1 MYQLDPNNP
10 ESRYTGNQ
18 VVQAFGRARQYD
30 QMQGQLHTV
39 TTENESLRQALAT
52 SEAQRKE
59 SEERDRI
66 ATYIQE
72 LGFGQPNPA
81 TQPPVESFQPSG
93 QQPVAGGAADDFLLE
108 FGNGGNATPGT
119 PPGVNPAQQP
129 GTPAAPD
136 NTALLSDPRRLVS
149 VISAL
154 TDDGNKKLLAELS
167 NLLPRMVEDNVARRF
182 EQQAR
187 QDRVKSQ
194 FSSARAQL
202 SEEMLSKWGI
212 PEERAKDILDKMY
225 MSLASNEEASRIY
238 NASYENTQAESQ
250 AHELARQKVAEGNQ
264 LFSSALTDA
273 ITSGYQ
279 GREQRQ
285 AQEAAEMLETGGYA
299 NLGELEQPNREIY
312 DPAEI
317 EKIVQQNYEK
327 SVELAETQN
336 RLQNTVGGNVQVTG
350 T

>member
-1 MYQLDPNNP
+1 
-10 ESRYTGNQ
+10 
-18 VVQAFGRARQYD
+18 
-30 QMQGQLHTV
+30 MQGQLHTV

-59 SEERDRI
+59 SEERDRM
-66 ATYIQE
+66 AAYIQE

-81 TQPPVESFQPSG
+81 PQPPVQSFQPAG
-93 QQPVAGGAADDFLLE
+93 QEPVAGGAADDFLLG
-108 FGNGGNATPGT
+108 FGNDVN
-119 PPGVNPAQQP
+119 PPAVAPAGVNPAQQP
-129 GTPAAPD
+129 GNPAATD

-167 NLLPRMVEDNVARRF
+167 TLLPRMVEDNVARRF

-194 FSSARAQL
+194 FSSAKAQL

-212 PEERAKDILDKMY
+212 PEERSKDILDKMY
-225 MSLASNEEASRIY
+225 MSLAANEEASRLY
-238 NASYENTQAESQ
+238 NATYENPQAEAQ
-250 AHELARQKVAEGNQ
+250 AHDLANQKVGIGNE
-264 LFSSALTDA
+264 LFSSALNDA
-273 ITSGYQ
+273 MNSGFE
-279 GREQRQ
+279 GRQQRQ

-299 NLGELEQPNREIY
+299 DLGELEQPNREIY

-336 RLQNTVGGNVQVTG
+336 RLQNTVGGNVQLVG